1 MPARFGAEIDM
12 TPVAASLSALDTP
25 SLVLDEA
32 ILLRNVAR
40 LRGTLSVH
48 GVPLRPH
55 LKTPKSIDVARRVL
69 AGGDGPATVST
80 LKEAEAFAAAGV
92 RDILYAVG
100 IAPQKLPRVLALR
113 AAGCDLSIVLD
124 SVAQAEAV
132 RAACH
137 ESGDRIPVLIE
148 IDSDGHRSGLA
159 PTDPA
164 LITIGRILTEGAD
177 LRGVVTH
184 AGESYG
190 ARGEPALTA
199 FAERERLAAVTAAGH
214 LRAAGLASPVV
225 SVGSTPTA
233 HFARDLT
240 GVTEIRAGV
249 FMFFDL
255 VMAGIGVCSAA
266 DIAVSVLTTVV
277 GHQKARGWTMVD
289 AGWMAM
295 SRDRG
300 TAAQAVDQFYGL
312 VCDIDGRVIEDVVL
326 LSANQEH
333 GIIAARP
340 GTGAAVPNLP
350 LGAMLRI
357 LPNHACA
364 TAAQFDGYTT
374 ILAGAGGKTAYW
386 PRFRGW

>member
-1 MPARFGAEIDM
+1 MSPIAAALSPLA
-12 TPVAASLSALDTP
+12 TPG
-25 SLVLDEA
+25 LVLDEA

-40 LRGTLSVH
+40 LRGRL
-48 GVPLRPH
+48 GALGMPLRPH
-55 LKTPKSIDVARRVL
+55 LKTPKSVDVARRVL
-69 AGGDGPATVST
+69 DGGDGPATVST

-124 SVAQAEAV
+124 SAAQAEAV
-132 RAACH
+132 AAACRD
-137 ESGDRIPVLIE
+137 SGDRIPVLIE
-148 IDSDGHRSGLA
+148 IDSDGLRSGLA

-164 LITIGRILTEGAD
+164 LVTIGRILAESAE
-177 LRGVVTH
+177 LRGVVTK

-190 ARGEPALTA
+190 ARGPEALAA
-199 FAERERLAAVTAAGH
+199 FAEQERLAAVTAAET
-214 LRAAGLASPVV
+214 LRAAGLPSPVV

-240 GVTEIRAGV
+240 GVTEVRAGV

-255 VMAGIGVCSAA
+255 VMAGIGVCSTD

-277 GHQKARGWTMVD
+277 GHQKDRGWTMVD

-300 TAAQAVDQFYGL
+300 TASQPVDQFYGL
-312 VCDIDGRVIEDVVL
+312 VCDIDGQVIEDAVL

-340 GTGAAVPNLP
+340 GTDTALP
-350 LGAMLRI
+350 DWPVGTMLRI

-364 TAAQFDGYTT
+364 TVAQYDGYTT
-374 ILAGAGGKTAYW
+374 LLAGAGGRTAFW
-386 PRFRGW
+386 PSFRGW